1 MQVVT
6 RTETATMPDALER
19 ALRLRSRSTPETATR
34 VRTLT
39 AIADGERS
47 GALGHSA
54 SLPQLDVG
62 RRGQGHH
69 TRLLTPAFERID
81 LALPPVSLERSRSLS
96 ALAGMANA
104 RQQRVQ
110 IELDRVVKRRGEQP
124 AEGSP
129 RTIIAARA
137 RTKVNA
143 FDEMLEEIATIYED
157 AAAIRTPAT
166 TAAATPA
173 APSAEEVEEAE
184 ARRKE
189 EGRLRHAAELQRK
202 MASCGRRVSRARM
215 EVEKKIE
222 LLRED
227 DDAWL
232 EFDQHCASLRV
243 PPGSD
248 VVP

>member
-1 MQVVT
+1 M
-6 RTETATMPDALER
+6 
-19 ALRLRSRSTPETATR
+19 
-34 VRTLT
+34 
-39 AIADGERS
+39 
-47 GALGHSA
+47 
-54 SLPQLDVG
+54 
-62 RRGQGHH
+62 
-69 TRLLTPAFERID
+69 
-81 LALPPVSLERSRSLS
+81 PPVSLERSRSLS
-96 ALAGMANA
+96 ALTGMANA

-110 IELDRVVKRRGEQP
+110 IELANAVKRRSEGEQP

-166 TAAATPA
+166 TAVAAPA

-232 EFDQHCASLRV
+232 EFDQHCTSLRV

>member
-1 MQVVT
+1 
-6 RTETATMPDALER
+6 MPDARER

-124 AEGSP
+124 AAEGSP

-166 TAAATPA
+166 TAAAAPA
-173 APSAEEVEEAE
+173 APSAEEVEVAE

-243 PPGSD
+243 PPASD

>member
-1 MQVVT
+1 
-6 RTETATMPDALER
+6 MPDARER
-19 ALRLRSRSTPETATR
+19 AMRLRSRSTPEPATR

-47 GALGHSA
+47 GGALGHSA

-96 ALAGMANA
+96 ALAGLANA

-110 IELDRVVKRRGEQP
+110 IELDRVVTRRDEDEQP
-124 AEGSP
+124 AEGKFGAS
-129 RTIIAARA
+129 IAARA

-166 TAAATPA
+166 TAVAAPA
-173 APSAEEVEEAE
+173 APTAEEVEEAE

-232 EFDQHCASLRV
+232 EFDQYCVSLRV
-243 PPGSD
+243 PPRPASD
-248 VVP
+248 VVT

>member
-1 MQVVT
+1 
-6 RTETATMPDALER
+6 MPDALER

-166 TAAATPA
+166 TAAAAPA

>member
-1 MQVVT
+1 
-6 RTETATMPDALER
+6 
-19 ALRLRSRSTPETATR
+19 
-34 VRTLT
+34 
-39 AIADGERS
+39 
-47 GALGHSA
+47 
-54 SLPQLDVG
+54 
-62 RRGQGHH
+62 
-69 TRLLTPAFERID
+69 
-81 LALPPVSLERSRSLS
+81 
-96 ALAGMANA
+96 MANA

-110 IELDRVVKRRGEQP
+110 IELANAVKRRSEGEQP

-166 TAAATPA
+166 TAAAAPA

>member
-1 MQVVT
+1 
-6 RTETATMPDALER
+6 MPDALER